1 MIPSQSEQRRWSWV
15 LCGLLVL
22 ASGLLSMSGWAAPAS
37 LELFAG
43 GGNTSATGP
52 TLADHTNTF
61 ALNSNN
67 PSDNVNVAFNP
78 TTTATLSLTNQQYS
92 SSNYTT
98 TGAPG
103 GNAMVF
109 GGEGNSYT
117 VTKWPQPPSMCRSTP
132 RLVRQTRSLPP
143 RSIPRP
149 GRASAGPTIIPLW
162 AVHRV
167 PC

>member
-1 MIPSQSEQRRWSWV
+1 MWQGICAGQLAACLPKRSIDLGQSGFFRQKQQ
-15 LCGLLVL
+15 
-22 ASGLLSMSGWAAPAS
+22 P
-37 LELFAG
+37 
-43 GGNTSATGP
+43 
-52 TLADHTNTF
+52 LADQTNTF

-109 GGEGNSYT
+109 GGEGNNNSDQVAAATIYYVPLNTKVSPPDSVFTAT
-117 VTKWPQPPSMCRSTP
+117 VNTP
-132 RLVRQTRSLPP
+132 AGQGISGANNYFLGAIHLA
-143 RSIPRP
+143 
-149 GRASAGPTIIPLW
+149 ASVIWLN
-162 AVHRV
+162 
-167 PC
+167 

>member
-109 GGEGNSYT
+109 GGEGNNNSDQVAAATIYYVPLNTKVSPPDSVFTATVNTPAGQGISGANNYT
-117 VTKWPQPPSMCRSTP
+117 FVGSP
-132 RLVRQTRSLPP
+132 
-143 RSIPRP
+143 
-149 GRASAGPTIIPLW
+149 
-162 AVHRV
+162 
-167 PC
+167 